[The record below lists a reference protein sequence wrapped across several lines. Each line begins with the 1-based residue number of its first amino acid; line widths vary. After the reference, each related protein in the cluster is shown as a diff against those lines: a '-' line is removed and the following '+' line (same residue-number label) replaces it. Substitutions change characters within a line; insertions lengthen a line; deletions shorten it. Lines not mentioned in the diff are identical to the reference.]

1 MLAFEYSQWGIPS
14 HSHKTEK
21 YAPLVSD
28 LSQRFIVSFYA
39 IEVSARG
46 QITKENRSRL
56 KSFLLKCCSD
66 PRAILKKVISIA
78 SKSAL
83 LSSPPFSVHAKNRP
97 GKIHHPWLY
106 DNRLFSFI
114 FHFSCFYWPYYL
126 SFVLRFFFTAAVAR
140 LSVICIRNCLPL
152 YGLWSTW

>member
-1 MLAFEYSQWGIPS
+1 MERVDKASFSIGRSLTDRRQIVYLENVIFLLDIVIVNELSQEVIIFELTCPWDRNIARG

-83 LSSPPFSVHAKNRP
+83 LSSYTIFSARKEPTWEDPP
-97 GKIHHPWLY
+97 
-106 DNRLFSFI
+106 
-114 FHFSCFYWPYYL
+114 
-126 SFVLRFFFTAAVAR
+126 
-140 LSVICIRNCLPL
+140 PL
-152 YGLWSTW
+152 VVR